1 MQHGFGII
9 FLLLVGTA
17 SMATANPISK
27 VIEMLSALEGKII
40 KDGEAE
46 QKAYEEYFEW
56 CDDASKEKMFEVK
69 TATDKKAKLEATIK
83 KAASDIDDYTEK
95 IAELGSSI
103 ATDEKDLEDA
113 TVIREKEH
121 KDFVAA
127 EAELMESVDML
138 ARAAGII
145 EREMKGSALMQT
157 KLDTS
162 NLQGFIGALRT
173 IIDATSMETEDK
185 QKLLALMQ
193 NQQSSQDDDAELGAP
208 DPAAYK
214 SKSGGIVDV
223 LNDMKE
229 EAEGELSE
237 LRKAE
242 TNSKH
247 NYDMLKQSLT
257 DSIAAA
263 THEKDEAKADM
274 AEATETKAVA
284 EGELSVTNKDL
295 ALAQE
300 ALDVIHADCMEKAS
314 DHAITVQGRKDEL
327 AALGKAKKILQQM
340 ASFAQ
345 SSPSLLQTSMRTRMR
360 SGVDLANA
368 EVVNLVKKLARDQH
382 SAALAQL
389 ASRIGTL
396 IRYSTQ
402 SGDDPFAKVKGLIQD
417 MIAKLI
423 KEAEAEASEKAY
435 CDEEM
440 GKTKAKKDELSADIE
455 KLTAKIDKA
464 TTASIGLKEDVK
476 ELQKE
481 LAELQESQAEMD
493 KIREETH
500 DAYVKA
506 KEDLEKG
513 LEAVRM
519 ALEVLRDYY
528 GAKEESLLQGQTQF
542 ASYMQQS
549 EVQPAAP
556 EKHEKSS
563 GAGGSIISMLEV
575 AESDFAKNLAEEE
588 TEEEAAQEEYEK
600 VTQENKVIKTTKE
613 QDVKYKTKEFTA
625 LDKEVAELSGDRDGA
640 QTELDAVLEYYEKI
654 KDRCI
659 AKPEPYEERKRRREA
674 EIAGLKEALSIL
686 EGQAFLQR
694 QKRSYLRAVRSH

>member
-1 MQHGFGII
+1 
-9 FLLLVGTA
+9 
-17 SMATANPISK
+17 
-27 VIEMLSALEGKII
+27 MLSALEGKVM
-40 KDGEAE
+40 KDGENE
-46 QKAYEEYFEW
+46 QKVYEEYFEW
-56 CDDASKEKMFEVK
+56 CDDASKEKKFEVE
-69 TATDKKAKLEATIK
+69 TATTKKNKLEATIK
-83 KAASDIDDYTEK
+83 KAVSDIDDYNELIKEK
-95 IAELGSSI
+95 AASI

-113 TVIREKEH
+113 TVIREKEN
-121 KDFVAA
+121 KDFQAA
-127 EAELMESVDML
+127 EAELMEAVDML
-138 ARAAGII
+138 ERAAGII

-157 KLDTS
+157 QVDTS
-162 NLQGFIGALRT
+162 NLNGFVQALST
-173 IIDATSMETEDK
+173 IIDATSMQTQDK
-185 QKLLALMQ
+185 QTLLALVQ
-193 NQQSSQDDDAELGAP
+193 HQQGTEDDDAEFGAP

-229 EAEGELSE
+229 KAEGELSE

-263 THEKDEAKADM
+263 THEMDEAKSDM

-284 EGELSVTNKDL
+284 EGELTVTEKDL

-300 ALDVIHADCMEKAS
+300 ALDLIHADCMEKAS
-314 DHAITVQGRKDEL
+314 DHSITVQGRKDEL

-396 IRYSTQ
+396 IRYSSQ

-464 TTASIGLKEDVK
+464 TAASIGLKEDVK

-588 TEEEAAQEEYEK
+588 TEEAAAQEEYDK
-600 VTQENKVIKTTKE
+600 VTQENKVTKTTKE

-640 QTELDAVLEYYEKI
+640 NTELDAVLEYYEKI

-659 AKPEPYEERKRRREA
+659 AKPEPYEERKKRREA

-694 QKRSYLRAVRSH
+694 QHKTSYP